1 MERHNALARPSD
13 RITDDRHQQ
22 IIQSEKENI
31 MDKKGALFL
40 ILFFLLPAACGENPG
55 QTGAE
60 EAPVDNDREKIAQL
74 LKPNSKKELEHNTAT
89 VSSAEGASYLHK
101 DQVPAR
107 LAESAV
113 VMDQRHYPTPY
124 PGPDL
129 RPPGKWNR
137 ESYEPIEDNRFIN
150 SLNDPL
156 STFSIDVDTASY
168 ANVRRFIAGGSLPP
182 RGAVR
187 TEEMLNYFTYTM
199 AEPEK
204 NQPFSLQVET
214 GPSPFHQD
222 YKLVKIGLKARDAGN
237 EKLPPSNL
245 VFLIDVSGSM
255 NQPNKLPLLKQS
267 LKLLAAQLSI
277 QDRVSMVVYAG
288 SDRVVLQPTSGN
300 ETETIKEAI
309 DNLHSGGSTHGSSGI
324 ITAYELAT
332 RSYMPGANNR
342 VILVSDGDFNV
353 GITSRSELQALIEEK
368 RKSGVYLTVLGFGN
382 SNYQDDTMETLAD
395 KGNGNYAYIDS
406 LLEAKKVLI
415 KERSGTLFTLANDV
429 KIQVEFNPA
438 LVGAYRLIGYENRA
452 LEDEDFR
459 DDAKDAGEIGMGH
472 QVTALYEIIPAGSA
486 DIPEVDMLKYRRP
499 DSRQPAGSEELL
511 TVKLRYKPQGSMIS
525 TQIETAVKDNGKTLE
540 QTSADFR
547 FAASVAGFAMLLRES
562 DYLGTFGWNDC
573 LALAKQARG
582 EDEQGYRAEF
592 TRLVEMAQLLRE
604 QS

>member
-1 MERHNALARPSD
+1 MSL
-13 RITDDRHQQ
+13 
-22 IIQSEKENI
+22 
-31 MDKKGALFL
+31 LL
-40 ILFFLLPAACGENPG
+40 ILFFLLPAACGENPL

-60 EAPVDNDREKIAQL
+60 EAPVDSDREKIAQL
-74 LKPNSKKELEHNTAT
+74 LTPNSKKELEHHTDAA
-89 VSSAEGASYLHK
+89 SPAEGASYLHK
-101 DQVPAR
+101 NQAPAR
-107 LAESAV
+107 LAESAM
-113 VMDQRHYPTPY
+113 VMDQRYYPTPY

-129 RPPGKWNR
+129 RPPGRWNR
-137 ESYEPIEDNRFIN
+137 ESYDPIEDNRFIN

-168 ANVRRFIAGGSLPP
+168 ANVRRFITGGSLPP
-182 RGAVR
+182 SGAVR
-187 TEEMLNYFTYTM
+187 TEEMINYFTYAM
-199 AEPEK
+199 PEPEK

-214 GPSPFHQD
+214 GPSPFHGD
-222 YKLVKIGLKARDAGN
+222 YRLVKIGLKARDAAR

-267 LKLLAAQLSI
+267 LKLLAGQLSR
-277 QDRVSMVVYAG
+277 QDRVSIVVYAG
-288 SDRVVLQPTSGN
+288 SDRVVLQPTPGN

-309 DNLHSGGSTHGSSGI
+309 DNLQSGGSTHGSSGI

-353 GITSRSELQALIEEK
+353 GITSRSELQTLIEEK

-472 QVTALYEIIPAGSA
+472 RVTALYEIIPAGSA
-486 DIPEVDMLKYRRP
+486 DIPEVDMLKYQHP
-499 DSRQPAGSEELL
+499 GSRQASASEELL
-511 TVKLRYKPQGSMIS
+511 TVKLRYKPKGAEMS
-525 TQIETAVKDNGKTLE
+525 TQIEKAVQDSAATLE
-540 QTSADFR
+540 QTSTDFR

-562 DYLGTFGWNDC
+562 EYLGSFDWDDC

-582 EDEQGYRAEF
+582 QDEQGYRAEF

>member
-1 MERHNALARPSD
+1 
-13 RITDDRHQQ
+13 
-22 IIQSEKENI
+22 
-31 MDKKGALFL
+31 
-40 ILFFLLPAACGENPG
+40 
-55 QTGAE
+55 
-60 EAPVDNDREKIAQL
+60 
-74 LKPNSKKELEHNTAT
+74 
-89 VSSAEGASYLHK
+89 
-101 DQVPAR
+101 
-107 LAESAV
+107 
-113 VMDQRHYPTPY
+113 
-124 PGPDL
+124 
-129 RPPGKWNR
+129 
-137 ESYEPIEDNRFIN
+137 
-150 SLNDPL
+150 
-156 STFSIDVDTASY
+156 
-168 ANVRRFIAGGSLPP
+168 
-182 RGAVR
+182 
-187 TEEMLNYFTYTM
+187 
-199 AEPEK
+199 
-204 NQPFSLQVET
+204 
-214 GPSPFHQD
+214 
-222 YKLVKIGLKARDAGN
+222 
-237 EKLPPSNL
+237 
-245 VFLIDVSGSM
+245 
-255 NQPNKLPLLKQS
+255 
-267 LKLLAAQLSI
+267 
-277 QDRVSMVVYAG
+277 
-288 SDRVVLQPTSGN
+288 
-300 ETETIKEAI
+300 
-309 DNLHSGGSTHGSSGI
+309 
-324 ITAYELAT
+324 
-332 RSYMPGANNR
+332 MPGANNR

-511 TVKLRYKPQGSMIS
+511 TVKLRYKPQGSKIS
-525 TQIETAVKDNGKTLE
+525 TQIETAVKDSGKPLE

-562 DYLGTFGWNDC
+562 DYLGAFGWNDC

-582 EDEQGYRAEF
+582 MDEQGYRAEF

>member
-1 MERHNALARPSD
+1 
-13 RITDDRHQQ
+13 
-22 IIQSEKENI
+22 
-31 MDKKGALFL
+31 MDKKGALL
-40 ILFFLLPAACGENPG
+40 MILFFLLPVACGENPV
-55 QTGAE
+55 QTGVE
-60 EAPVDNDREKIAQL
+60 DTPVTTDREKIAQVL
-74 LKPNSKKELEHNTAT
+74 QTDAKKEIEHDTAIA
-89 VSSAEGASYLHK
+89 SPAEGAANLHK
-101 DQVPAR
+101 NYAPMGM
-107 LAESAV
+107 AESTM
-113 VMDQRHYPTPY
+113 VMDQRSHHTIYPSPY
-124 PGPDL
+124 P
-129 RPPGKWNR
+129 RQPGKWNR

-168 ANVRRFIAGGSLPP
+168 ANIRRFITTGSLPP

-187 TEEMLNYFTYTM
+187 TEEMINYFTYAM

-204 NQPFSLQVET
+204 DQPFSLQVET

-222 YKLVKIGLKARDAGN
+222 YKLVKIGLKARDMEN
-237 EKLPPSNL
+237 DKLPPSNL

-267 LKLLAAQLSI
+267 LKLLAGQLTG
-277 QDRVSMVVYAG
+277 QDRVAIVVYAG
-288 SDRVVLQPTSGN
+288 SDRVVLQPTPGN
-300 ETETIKEAI
+300 ETQTIKAAI
-309 DNLHSGGSTHGSSGI
+309 DNLQSGGSTHGSSGI

-353 GITSRSELQALIEEK
+353 GITSRSELQALIEKK
-368 RKSGVYLTVLGFGN
+368 RQSGVYLTVLGFGN

-429 KIQVEFNPA
+429 KIQVEFNPS

-472 QVTALYEIIPAGSA
+472 RVTALYEIIPAGSA
-486 DIPEVDMLKYRRP
+486 DIPEVDMLKYKRP
-499 DSRQPAGSEELL
+499 TTRQGSNSKELL
-511 TVKLRYKPQGSMIS
+511 TVKLRYKPNGSRVS
-525 TQIETAVKDNGKTLE
+525 TQIETAVKDNRTKLE

-562 DYLGTFGWNDC
+562 DYLGGFGWDEC

-582 EDEQGYRAEF
+582 KDEQGYRAEF

>member
-1 MERHNALARPSD
+1 
-13 RITDDRHQQ
+13 
-22 IIQSEKENI
+22 
-31 MDKKGALFL
+31 MDKKGVVLL
-40 ILFFLLPAACGENPG
+40 ILFFLLPLACGENQV

-60 EAPVDNDREKIAQL
+60 EPPDDSDREIIAQR
-74 LKPNSKKELEHNTAT
+74 LKPNTQKELEPAT
-89 VSSAEGASYLHK
+89 PVIASPTEGSSYLHK
-101 DQVPAR
+101 KPRRAG

-113 VMDQRHYPTPY
+113 VMDQAYQHRPY
-124 PGPDL
+124 PSPDP
-129 RPPGKWNR
+129 RKPGKWNR

-168 ANVRRFIAGGSLPP
+168 ANVRRFITGGDLPP

-187 TEEMLNYFTYTM
+187 TEEMINYFIYAM
-199 AEPEK
+199 SEPK
-204 NQPFSLQVET
+204 KDQPFSLQVET

-222 YKLVKIGLKARDAGN
+222 YKLVKIGLKARDAEN

-267 LKLLAAQLSI
+267 LKLLAGQLSR
-277 QDRVSMVVYAG
+277 QDRVAIVVYAG
-288 SDRVVLQPTSGN
+288 SDRIVLQPTPGN

-309 DNLHSGGSTHGSSGI
+309 DNLQSGGSTHGSSGI
-324 ITAYELAT
+324 ITAYELAS

-342 VILVSDGDFNV
+342 VLLVSDGDFNV
-353 GITSRSELQALIEEK
+353 GITSRSELQALIEDK
-368 RKSGVYLTVLGFGN
+368 RQSGVYLTVLGFGN

-415 KERSGTLFTLANDV
+415 KERSGTLYTLANDV

-472 QVTALYEIIPAGSA
+472 HVTALYEIIPAGSS

-499 DSRQPAGSEELL
+499 VSRQGSGSEELL
-511 TVKLRYKPQGSMIS
+511 TVKLRYKPNGSNIS
-525 TQIETAVKDNGKTLE
+525 TKIETAVKDHRTKLE

-562 DYLGTFGWNDC
+562 DHLGSFGWDDC
-573 LALAKQARG
+573 LALAKEARG
-582 EDEQGYRAEF
+582 KDEQGYRAEF